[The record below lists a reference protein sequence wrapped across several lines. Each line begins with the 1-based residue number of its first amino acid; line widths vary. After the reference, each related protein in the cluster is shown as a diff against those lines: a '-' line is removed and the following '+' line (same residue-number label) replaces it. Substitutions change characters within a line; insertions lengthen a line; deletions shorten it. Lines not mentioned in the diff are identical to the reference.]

1 MSNQAKVV
9 TRVLG
14 EELEKFEA
22 DNICLRQSK
31 VKRMGGEIGHRSEF
45 TEWYDAPYIST
56 TTDGLDL
63 TGGFNETTGLAV
75 PHRVSTYTSVPFKL
89 TNTDTLD
96 SDELSRKMRSAMQA
110 IDNRINR
117 AVANTVVNQGSQFVG
132 RTAALSGFADIAAVD
147 ALLCSQDVS
156 QTTDKTM
163 ILNPTDYNAMAA
175 DLAVR
180 QTVRNG
186 DISTNAY
193 QKALVQE
200 IAAMKVFKTSFA
212 PVKTAAAGGGA
223 ITVTGAQSYTPQGA
237 TIDTEGNPTNV
248 DNRSM
253 NLTVSATANVVVGDK
268 FTIDGVNAMSLQNK
282 NDTGELRTFTVTG
295 VVDGTTL
302 QISPPIIDA
311 TAVGNTTAAQ
321 AQRDYGNC
329 SDVAGGGAAI
339 TFVNYDTAGTNLFW
353 ENDSLCIN
361 TAPVVGSQET
371 LGGMILMNATT
382 ELGLNVVVAKQGSIN
397 DLSTDW
403 RVTTFFGVT
412 MRDPLKAGILMG
424 GQTP

>member
-22 DNICLRQSK
+22 DNICLRQTA
-31 VKRMGGEIGHRSEF
+31 VKKMGGQTGHRSEF

-63 TGGFNETTGLAV
+63 TGQFNETTGLAV
-75 PHRVSTYTSVPFKL
+75 PHRVGTYTSVPFKL

-117 AVANTVVNQGSQFVG
+117 AVANTVVNQGAQFVG

-175 DLAVR
+175 DLAIR

-186 DISTNAY
+186 DISTSAY
-193 QKALVQE
+193 EKALVQE

-237 TIDTEGNPTNV
+237 TLDAEGNPTNV

-253 NLTVSATANVVVGDK
+253 NLTVSTTANVVVGDK
-268 FTIDGVNAMSLQNK
+268 FTIPGVNAVSLQNK

-329 SDVAGGGAAI
+329 SDVAGGGVAI
-339 TFVNYDTAGTNLFW
+339 TFVNYSLTTIRLALTSSGKTNR
-353 ENDSLCIN
+353 S
-361 TAPVVGSQET
+361 V
-371 LGGMILMNATT
+371 LMQRQLLAH
-382 ELGLNVVVAKQGSIN
+382 KK
-397 DLSTDW
+397 
-403 RVTTFFGVT
+403 R
-412 MRDPLKAGILMG
+412 
-424 GQTP
+424 

>member
-22 DNICLRQSK
+22 DNICLRQTK
-31 VKRMGGEIGHRSEF
+31 VKKMGGQSGHRSEF
-45 TEWYDAPYIST
+45 TEWYDAPYVST
-56 TTDGLDL
+56 TVDGLDL
-63 TGGFNETTGLAV
+63 TGNFNEITGLAV

-89 TNTDTLD
+89 SNTDTLD
-96 SDELSRKMRSAMQA
+96 TDELTRKVRSGMQA

-117 AVANTVVNQGSQFVG
+117 AVANIVVNQGAQYVG

-156 QTTDKTM
+156 ATTEKTM
-163 ILNPTDYNAMAA
+163 ILNPTDYNNMAA
-175 DLAVR
+175 DLAAR
-180 QTVRNG
+180 QTVRKG

-193 QKALVQE
+193 ERALISE

-212 PVKTAAAGGGA
+212 PVKAAAAGGA
-223 ITVTGAQSYTPQGA
+223 ITVTGAQSYTPQGSI
-237 TIDTEGNPTNV
+237 IDAQGDPANV

-253 NLTVSATANVVVGDK
+253 NLTVSATANVVPGDK
-268 FTIDGVNAMSLQNK
+268 LTIAGVNAVSIQNK
-282 NDTGELRTFTVTG
+282 NDTGALRTFTVKS

-302 QISPPIIDA
+302 EISPPIIDA
-311 TAVGNTTAAQ
+311 TAVGATTAAQ

-329 SDVAGGGAAI
+329 TDVAAGGAAI
-339 TFVNYDTAGTNLFW
+339 TFVNYDTAISNLFW
-353 ENDSLCIN
+353 ENDSICIN
-361 TAPVVGSQET
+361 TAPVVGSEET
-371 LGGMILMNATT
+371 LGGMILMNETT
-382 ELGLNVVVAKQGSIN
+382 DLGLNVVIAKQGDIN
-397 DLSTDW
+397 DLSTEW
-403 RVTTFFGVT
+403 RMTTFFGVT
-412 MRDPLKAGILMG
+412 NRDPMKNGILLG